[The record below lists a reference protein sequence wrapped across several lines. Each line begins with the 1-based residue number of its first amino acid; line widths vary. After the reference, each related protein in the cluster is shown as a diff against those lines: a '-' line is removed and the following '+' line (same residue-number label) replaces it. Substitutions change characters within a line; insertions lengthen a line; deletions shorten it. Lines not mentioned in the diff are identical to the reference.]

1 MKTKMNL
8 GKSVNREICS
18 SVDILVSDDL
28 LEYVKKSMTYDL
40 KELVSDL
47 VFIPVWRS
55 VADSVRYRV

>member
-1 MKTKMNL
+1 MKL
-8 GKSVNREICS
+8 GKSVKSVNREICS
-18 SVDILVSDDL
+18 SLYDSVSDDL

-55 VADSVRYRV
+55 VVESVRYRI